1 MKRTLL
7 EDLVC
12 PLSSD
17 PLRLESVEQD
27 EVDTGELVCTGCAAR
42 WPVRNG
48 VPRLVPPDL
57 EVQQR
62 RTAAAFGWQWQHF
75 TEMHPEFEAQFLDWL
90 YPIGPE
96 FFRGKRVL
104 DAGCGIGR
112 HAYFAAAYG
121 ASGVAALDLSEA
133 VETAHHNLS
142 GLGNVHVIQ
151 GDLLRPPFRTAAA
164 GGGFD
169 LVYSIGVLHHL
180 PDPEAGFKS
189 VLRFVRPG
197 GTIAIW
203 VYGYENNGF
212 VRNIIEPLRRLST
225 QIGPSL
231 LRILA
236 WPLAVGFHGAAKG
249 VYRPLEGSAIGRRLP
264 LHEYLSSVAD
274 FSFRQN
280 YGIVFDQ
287 LAAPTA
293 TYLTRGEVERWFHQ
307 AGLQDVHLSH
317 RHANSWRARGT
328 VPTANGNIK
337 PLVDLLVSPV
347 GRGPLITESTP
358 RSETE
363 LSTRPRPDS
372 TSKASSASV

>member
-1 MKRTLL
+1 MTRTRLRPHSPKAHTVKRTLL

-27 EVDTGELVCTGCAAR
+27 EVATGELVCTGCAAR
-42 WPVRNG
+42 WLVRNG

-96 FFRGKRVL
+96 FFQGKCVL

-121 ASGVAALDLSEA
+121 ASEVAALDLSEA

-142 GLGNVHVIQ
+142 ELGNVQVVQ

-180 PDPEAGFKS
+180 PDPEAGFRS
-189 VLRFVRPG
+189 LLRFVRPG

-212 VRNIIEPLRRLST
+212 VRNVVEPLRRVST
-225 QIGPSL
+225 KIPPPL
-231 LRILA
+231 LRTLA
-236 WPLAVGFHGAAKG
+236 WPLAAGFHGVAKG
-249 VYRPLEGSAIGRRLP
+249 VYRPLHATAVARMLP
-264 LHEYLSSVAD
+264 LDEYLSSVAD

-287 LAAPTA
+287 LVAPSAA
-293 TYLTRGEVERWFHQ
+293 YTRGPELAAWFDGS
-307 AGLQDVHLSH
+307 GLEDVQISH
-317 RHANSWRARGT
+317 RHGNSWR
-328 VPTANGNIK
+328 
-337 PLVDLLVSPV
+337 
-347 GRGPLITESTP
+347 GRGRVP
-358 RSETE
+358 
-363 LSTRPRPDS
+363 
-372 TSKASSASV
+372 V